1 MYMYTY
7 TKLDNLST
15 SALDQATSDETLTY
29 TFTETKTRTDR
40 PGSCGVG
47 WMWSLDSSQK

>member
-29 TFTETKTRTDR
+29 TFTETKTRTDTDH
-40 PGSCGVG
+40 GSCGGRMDV
-47 WMWSLDSSQK
+47 DNSQ